1 MTIIRCENCG
11 IEEEFFNCKYDCGN
25 HTGEAKST
33 TFKYP
38 TNLKKVLAV
47 IGTLEDDGFIL
58 LIL

>member
-1 MTIIRCENCG
+1 MKIA
-11 IEEEFFNCKYDCGN
+11 IEEEFFNCKNDCGN
-25 HTGEAKST
+25 HTGEVKST